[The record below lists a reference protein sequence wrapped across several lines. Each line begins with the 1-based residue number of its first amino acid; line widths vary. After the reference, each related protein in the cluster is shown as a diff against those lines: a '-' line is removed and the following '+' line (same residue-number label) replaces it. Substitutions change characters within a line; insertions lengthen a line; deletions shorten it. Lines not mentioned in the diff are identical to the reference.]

1 MIFGLDHL
9 GGARYADLAARE
21 HPVGWAFG
29 TFWNVDG
36 FGKSEELIKRVA
48 REGRAPIIRV
58 QGIWRDDHNTTPFNE
73 ADKVRAVKIA
83 QRLEAIAKQNGNV
96 EFRYSPFTE
105 HKNSPEFMRDAFRLI
120 KRAAPSLVLVNNPN
134 HDCRTIIDEV
144 INEFH
149 GKETKPRK
157 CKRHQFSYD
166 GTACEDSDV
175 EGYKKAYK
183 ETEVFFLWSPRF
195 NGNWETGIKFV
206 PRKDRKGWPDSNLID
221 SIIYL
226 ASNRGECQLEK
237 DFLYKSHSE
246 NKGARDPRAEKPVF
260 IIPINSMKIELVA
273 RTGQVV
279 DILYYYDKYLDG
291 RHRYYAKNWGYQIA
305 EKSKRIQGDPMC
317 SIRVN
322 GKFYGLINPG
332 FRFGAFR

>member
-9 GGARYADLAARE
+9 GGAKYADLAARE

-29 TFWNVDG
+29 VFWNVDG
-36 FGKSEELIKRVA
+36 FGSAEELIKRVA
-48 REGRAPIIRV
+48 KEGRAPIIRV
-58 QGIWRDDHNTTPFNE
+58 QGIWRDDHNTTPFSE

-83 QRLEAIAKQNGNV
+83 QRLEAIAKQNRNV

-149 GKETKPRK
+149 GKEKKPRK
-157 CKRHQFSYD
+157 CKRHQFSFD
-166 GTACEDSDV
+166 GTPCEDSDV
-175 EGYKKAYK
+175 ESYKAAYK

-195 NGNWETGIKFV
+195 NGRWEDNDKT
-206 PRKDRKGWPDSNLID
+206 PRPQRRGWPDSNFID

-226 ASNRGECQLEK
+226 ARTRGQCELPKNRI
-237 DFLYKSHSE
+237 YKSHSE
-246 NKGARDPRAEKPVF
+246 NKGTGDSRAEKPVYISPLKVKEF
-260 IIPINSMKIELVA
+260 QLVV
-273 RTGQVV
+273 RSGQVV
-279 DILYYYDKYLDG
+279 ATLRYYGTFEGG
-291 RHRYYAKNWGYQIA
+291 RYRYYATEWGYQIA
-305 EKSKRIQGDPMC
+305 EKAKRIQGDPMC
-317 SIRVN
+317 LIMYN
-322 GKFYGLINPG
+322 KKTDGFINPG